1 MVCFLLESFYRGQH
15 EISFQQKALQR
26 NANRHCSP
34 LTAHSHRSTPVRKA
48 IYPGTFDPI
57 TVGHLDII
65 RRACTMFDEIIV
77 AVADSQAKKPMF
89 DLGQRIDMVK
99 AATTSFPKLK
109 VIGFDSLLVTLS
121 DELESNIVIRGLR
134 AVSDFEYE
142 LQMGYANASLK
153 PDLETVY
160 LMPSLKHA
168 FVSSSVVR
176 TILNFDGKVEHLVVP
191 EVLTLIKKYRS

>member
-1 MVCFLLESFYRGQH
+1 M
-15 EISFQQKALQR
+15 
-26 NANRHCSP
+26 
-34 LTAHSHRSTPVRKA
+34 RKA

-65 RRACTMFDEIIV
+65 KRGCSMFDEIIV
-77 AVADSQAKKPMF
+77 AVADSHAKKPMF
-89 DLGQRIDMVK
+89 NLDQRVAMVK
-99 AATTSFPKLK
+99 AATKNHPKLK
-109 VIGFDSLLVTLS
+109 VVGFDSLLVTLS
-121 DELESNIVIRGLR
+121 DKLDSNIIIRGLR

-153 PDLETVY
+153 KDLETVY

-176 TILNFDGKVEHLVVP
+176 TILTFNGKVEHLITP
-191 EVLTLIKKYRS
+191 EVHKMIKKYRR